1 MSRMR
6 SRDDGDLRGL
16 LSAMVRRPS
25 HAGDADPSCVTS
37 QPGFSF
43 YLGGPG
49 GNVAVVPPLAQDE
62 SARREHL
69 TADMFR
75 PEGFRGLH
83 ALFEPPQPPQ
93 PLETCAMSNQLET
106 LIEEEAALA
115 SDDDAIGWNS
125 LRSPIERRAT
135 ARRHDREAEETEPRG
150 LARDEEEL
158 QFDAEHLSASVHKLV
173 RRIAS
178 HGEASNQD
186 DEPSDDHQEE
196 YEGKNTHDTAQDG
209 GNNALLS
216 EPEDDDEHE
225 DELLATTQ
233 RSPRPLARP
242 RLSRLYLSDEEDV
255 PNQLTASMRR
265 LIIGLQDDSERA
277 KSDHSPFKR
286 ASARARRRG
295 NSCPAPY
302 CPLSPAGPL
311 SPAACDPLSPPRH
324 CSRPGH
330 GEGPPPPPRKKNALS
345 RIAPKF
351 LENLHLRRRRKSY
364 LFTDAELESIEGA
377 RWKIV
382 ELAFRFGGKHRFYL
396 VQAVNMFAPLTKY
409 GRRGGPHPTRVH
421 CNHCGTLQWQHK
433 RGGRLS
439 EAVDLADVLHV
450 VEGRRTAVFRKY
462 GTSARLEACSFSII
476 LEDRTLDLETQSA
489 SYRDWLMSALRTLV
503 SYAKRQRQAE
513 QQAIAERK
521 ILPLD
526 DFVALS
532 PRAPPPPPAS
542 VSIRAV

>member
-49 GNVAVVPPLAQDE
+49 GNVAV
-62 SARREHL
+62 L
-69 TADMFR
+69 TTDMFS

-83 ALFEPPQPPQ
+83 ALFEPPQPPP

-135 ARRHDREAEETEPRG
+135 ARRHDRKAEETDPRG
-150 LARDEEEL
+150 LARDEDEL

-186 DEPSDDHQEE
+186 DESNNEQE
-196 YEGKNTHDTAQDG
+196 YEGKNAHDTAQDG

-233 RSPRPLARP
+233 R
-242 RLSRLYLSDEEDV
+242 DEEDV

-351 LENLHLRRRRKSY
+351 LENLHLRRRRKR
-364 LFTDAELESIEGA
+364 A
-377 RWKIV
+377 
-382 ELAFRFGGKHRFYL
+382 
-396 VQAVNMFAPLTKY
+396 
-409 GRRGGPHPTRVH
+409 
-421 CNHCGTLQWQHK
+421 
-433 RGGRLS
+433 
-439 EAVDLADVLHV
+439 
-450 VEGRRTAVFRKY
+450 
-462 GTSARLEACSFSII
+462 
-476 LEDRTLDLETQSA
+476 LEDRGARVPVRRQAPLLPRAGRQHVRA
-489 SYRDWLMSALRTLV
+489 AH
-503 SYAKRQRQAE
+503 QRQAE